1 MRSVWQTAAW
11 VSGMVGAA
19 ATGAVVGAFAHSTR
33 AMARRAAAQEE
44 PLGRLPVDRQSTV
57 AADDGVPLVVREV
70 LPAGGAEA
78 EVTVVFVHGFAL
90 DSRCWHF
97 QQRDLPGLADPP
109 VRLVLYDQRSHGR
122 SGQSTKSGS
131 TIEQLGRDLDAV
143 LRAVAPTGDVVLVGH
158 SMGGMTIMALADRH
172 PELVRNRVNGVAFVS
187 TACSG
192 MDRMTLGL
200 PGFLG
205 NLAHRVER
213 GLADLLTRYR
223 GDRLPIG
230 RIPANLAIRWLV
242 FGRGPRNADVAS
254 VVDQFLRAHPASVG
268 AFQNA
273 ISLHDRTAALA
284 TLRHTPSVVLAGT
297 ADRLCS
303 PRHAQAIAAEL
314 EAGHLVLYPD
324 AGHMLPQERAHD
336 VAEHIAALCRFPLV
350 TK

>member
-1 MRSVWQTAAW
+1 MSTRQFVTRDGTRLAVETAEP
-11 VSGMVGAA
+11 VGSAA
-19 ATGAVVGAFAHSTR
+19 ETTVVLVHGWTQDRRTWDRVVGLLPPDV
-33 AMARRAAAQEE
+33 RRVRYDLRGHGESAPAE
-44 PLGRLPVDRQSTV
+44 PGTATIDHL
-57 AADDGVPLVVREV
+57 ADDLAEV
-70 LPAGGAEA
+70 IDAEA
-78 EVTVVFVHGFAL
+78 PSG
-90 DSRCWHF
+90 
-97 QQRDLPGLADPP
+97 
-109 VRLVLYDQRSHGR
+109 RLVL
-122 SGQSTKSGS
+122 
-131 TIEQLGRDLDAV
+131 A
-143 LRAVAPTGDVVLVGH
+143 GH

-242 FGRGPRNADVAS
+242 FGRGPGNADVAS

-303 PRHAQAIAAEL
+303 PRHARPSPPNWMPVTWSCIRTPGTCCRRNA
-314 EAGHLVLYPD
+314 HD
-324 AGHMLPQERAHD
+324 RRRRAHRGP
-336 VAEHIAALCRFPLV
+336 VPLPARSLNGR
-350 TK
+350 